1 MSSAVKK
8 SGMPALRLQMVDNRI
23 IEQSIKAGE
32 QGTQKISKRHSDIES
47 GKRES
52 ELLMSKYEQKRMLT
66 PMYQQKIIVD
76 AKI

>member
-32 QGTQKISKRHSDIES
+32 QGTQKILNIQNTNENLD
-47 GKRES
+47 
-52 ELLMSKYEQKRMLT
+52 
-66 PMYQQKIIVD
+66 
-76 AKI
+76 